1 MSFYYKLVCW
11 LIVLA
16 IFSATVAGCN
26 TVEGMGEDVEAGGKE
41 VQDWAD

>member
-1 MSFYYKLVCW
+1 MKFCRKFITW
-11 LIVLA
+11 LIVLTL
-16 IFSATVAGCN
+16 FSAMVTGCN